1 MARIRYVTAALA
13 LILLAAAAPARAEGF
28 LSAYEDLPV
37 APGLTE
43 IAGSGVAFDS
53 DNGRIVEAF
62 AHGQVKVAE
71 VLKFYAATLPQLG
84 WTRETDTLYRREAE
98 VLRLDPV
105 AKGKGVTVRFAI
117 TPE

>member
-1 MARIRYVTAALA
+1 MARIRHFVTAFALV
-13 LILLAAAAPARAEGF
+13 LLAAAPAWAEGF

-43 IAGSGVAFDS
+43 VAGSGVSFDS
-53 DNGRIVEAF
+53 PGGRIVEAF
-62 AHGQVKVAE
+62 AQGQVKAAE

-105 AKGKGVTVRFAI
+105 TQGKGVTVRFAVS
-117 TPE
+117 PE